1 MLTCLQSCMTY
12 TNKDIVR
19 HQLSFT
25 CTVAAVR
32 SFSTADV
39 LTTLAT
45 AARSSCECHHT
56 YRAAASKPAT
66 GNSHSVHSC
75 KSGWLTCGL
84 HSIDIRDVVVTLCKI
99 VDEGKHPMLSM
110 QQAFWCDSAISTLV
124 NCTAGVAARMS
135 ADCMLT
141 HMCTRYVRSVLQ
153 EATARANPPEHCL
166 GEETNIH
173 SVGSPARPESG
184 LGNIRPVLQ
193 QMLRHLK
200 PSQSTASNASTQDAG
215 TRRA

>member
-1 MLTCLQSCMTY
+1 M
-12 TNKDIVR
+12 
-19 HQLSFT
+19 
-25 CTVAAVR
+25 
-32 SFSTADV
+32 
-39 LTTLAT
+39 
-45 AARSSCECHHT
+45 
-56 YRAAASKPAT
+56 
-66 GNSHSVHSC
+66 HSC

-84 HSIDIRDVVVTLCKI
+84 HSIDIRDVVVTLCNI

-124 NCTAGVAARMS
+124 DCTAGVAARMS

-166 GEETNIH
+166 VEETNIH

-184 LGNIRPVLQ
+184 LGNIRPVLHTCTDSTSPANQ
-193 QMLRHLK
+193 PQAMLARKMLERGVHERVSCPLARDK
-200 PSQSTASNASTQDAG
+200 YWCMVSVACTA
-215 TRRA
+215 